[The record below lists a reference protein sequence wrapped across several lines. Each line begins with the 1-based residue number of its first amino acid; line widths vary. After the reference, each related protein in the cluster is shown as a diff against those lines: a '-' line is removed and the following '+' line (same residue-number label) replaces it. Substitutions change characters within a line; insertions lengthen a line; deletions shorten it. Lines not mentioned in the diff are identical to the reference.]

1 MRKTG
6 FNILFWGF
14 LFDMIDFRIN
24 NFDILPDIIGHILFL
39 IGLLSLASYSVY
51 FNKAKNYS
59 VAMVALSIFGLFQ
72 GTNVGIGTN
81 TRITIGVTLLL
92 VIAALI
98 VYLLL
103 LYNIF
108 MGIKDLATTQQIGEI
123 YDEADKRWVQFIW
136 LQILIIPAFIIMFIP
151 LINLIYVVAL
161 LIANIVLAINIMKL
175 MKRCEQLL

>member
-6 FNILFWGF
+6 FNTLFWGF

-59 VAMVALSIFGLFQ
+59 VAMIALSIFGLFL

-81 TRITIGVTLLL
+81 TRITIGTTLIL

-98 VYLLL
+98 IYLIL

-108 MGIKDLATTQQIGEI
+108 MGIKELATAQRIGEI
-123 YDEADKRWVQFIW
+123 YDEADKRWIQVIW
-136 LQILIIPAFIIMFIP
+136 LHILTIPLFIIIFIP
-151 LINLIYVVAL
+151 LINLIYVFAL
-161 LIANIVLAINIMKL
+161 VIANIVLAINIMKL
-175 MKRCEQLL
+175 MKTCEKLL